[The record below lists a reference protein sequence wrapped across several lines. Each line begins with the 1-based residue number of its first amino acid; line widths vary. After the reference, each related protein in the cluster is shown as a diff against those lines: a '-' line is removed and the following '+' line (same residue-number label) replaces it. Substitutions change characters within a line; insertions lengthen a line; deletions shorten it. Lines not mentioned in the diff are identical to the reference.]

1 MLIGDE
7 VVTRRNDR
15 TLRTDRGLMV
25 KNRDNWTI
33 ESIHPD
39 RSVTLTG
46 RTGTVRLP
54 GDYVAEDLELGYAQ
68 TSHAT
73 QGRTVDTALLLIDS
87 HTDSRGIYTPMTRGR
102 DSNHAYVVVEENQN
116 ALDVLSQ
123 AVSRDWI
130 DRPAVARQAQLD
142 PHRSQQLT
150 PNGPG
155 EKDEV
160 DELERHVRHV
170 IEQRLAR
177 REVERTLGR
186 GL

>member
-1 MLIGDE
+1 

-102 DSNHAYVVVEENQN
+102 ASNHAYVVVEENQN
-116 ALDVLSQ
+116 ALDVLTQ

-130 DRPAVARQAQLD
+130 DQLAVARQAQLD
-142 PHRSQQLT
+142 PHQSQQLS

-160 DELERHVRHV
+160 YELERHVRQL
-170 IEQRLAR
+170 IKQRLAR
-177 REVERTLGR
+177 TRYVERTLGR